1 MKKSFDAYVQKE
13 RIINLLRWN
22 DAIGAYD
29 AGFMIEKPEP
39 RKVIFDYCPSCGRKC
54 YMENSECSDCRWKD

>member
-1 MKKSFDAYVQKE
+1 MKKSFDAYAPKE

-22 DAIGAYD
+22 DALGAYD

-39 RKVIFDYCPSCGRKC
+39 RKVIFDCCPSCGRKC
-54 YMENSECSDCRWKD
+54 YLENSECSDCRRQD